1 MSLNNL
7 SLTPQLIADLFSD
20 SLIENLRPSSIE
32 QTVKFLGKNEKNIL
46 ILVSEEE
53 VAFLEDNELN
63 FLSTVLGACKLS
75 LADLAIVNL
84 YHLGSLNYRDFI
96 KQLNAKKVL
105 LFDVEAQTIDLPF
118 NFPHFQ
124 IQQFDQ
130 CTYLSAPALKNI
142 ETDKALKTQ
151 LWNCLKKLFAL

>member
-20 SLIENLRPSSIE
+20 SLIENFRPSTIE

-53 VAFLEDNELN
+53 VAFLADNELN

-75 LADLAIVNL
+75 VADIAIVNL
-84 YHLGSLNYRDFI
+84 YHVGSLNYRDFI

-124 IQQFDQ
+124 IQQFDG
-130 CTYLSAPALKNI
+130 CTYLSAASLKTI
-142 ETDKALKTQ
+142 EKDKVLKTQ
-151 LWNCLKKLFAL
+151 LWNCLKKLFLQ

>member
-20 SLIENLRPSSIE
+20 SLIENFRPSTIE

-53 VAFLEDNELN
+53 VAFLADNELN

-75 LADLAIVNL
+75 VADIAIVNL
-84 YHLGSLNYRDFI
+84 YHVGSLNYRDFI

-124 IQQFDQ
+124 IQQFDG
-130 CTYLSAPALKNI
+130 CTYLSAASLKTI
-142 ETDKALKTQ
+142 EKDKVLKTQ
-151 LWNCLKKLFAL
+151 LWNCLKKLFVI

>member
-32 QTVKFLGKNEKNIL
+32 QTIKFLGKNEKNIL

-75 LADLAIVNL
+75 LADIAIVNL
-84 YHLGSLNYRDFI
+84 YHLGSINYRHFI
-96 KQLNAKKVL
+96 KQLNAKKVM

-151 LWNCLKKLFAL
+151 LWNCLKKLFGL

>member
-20 SLIENLRPSSIE
+20 SLIENFRPSTIE

-53 VAFLEDNELN
+53 VAFLADNELN

-75 LADLAIVNL
+75 VADIAIVNL
-84 YHLGSLNYRDFI
+84 YHVGSLNYRDFI

-118 NFPHFQ
+118 NFPNFQ

-151 LWNCLKKLFAL
+151 LWNCLKKLFGL

>member
-7 SLTPQLIADLFSD
+7 SLTPQLIAELFSD
-20 SLIENLRPSSIE
+20 SLIENFRPSTIE

-53 VAFLEDNELN
+53 VAFLADNELN

-75 LADLAIVNL
+75 VADIAIVNL
-84 YHLGSLNYRDFI
+84 YHVGSLNYRDFI

-151 LWNCLKKLFAL
+151 LWNCLKKLFGL

>member
-20 SLIENLRPSSIE
+20 SLIENFRPSTIE

-75 LADLAIVNL
+75 VADIAIVNL
-84 YHLGSLNYRDFI
+84 YHVGSLNYRDFI

-151 LWNCLKKLFAL
+151 LWNCLKKLFGL

>member
-20 SLIENLRPSSIE
+20 SLIENFRPSTIE

-53 VAFLEDNELN
+53 VAFLADNELN

-75 LADLAIVNL
+75 VADIAIVNL
-84 YHLGSLNYRDFI
+84 YHVGSLNYRDFI

-151 LWNCLKKLFAL
+151 LWNCLKKLFGL

>member
-7 SLTPQLIADLFSD
+7 SLTPQLIAELFSD
-20 SLIENLRPSSIE
+20 SLIENFRPSTIE

-75 LADLAIVNL
+75 VADIAIVNL
-84 YHLGSLNYRDFI
+84 YHVGSLNYRDFI

-151 LWNCLKKLFAL
+151 LWNCLKKLFGL

>member
-20 SLIENLRPSSIE
+20 SLIENFRPSTIE

-53 VAFLEDNELN
+53 VAFLADNELN

-75 LADLAIVNL
+75 VADIAIVNL
-84 YHLGSLNYRDFI
+84 YHVGSLNYRDFI

-130 CTYLSAPALKNI
+130 CTYLSAPALK
-142 ETDKALKTQ
+142 KY
-151 LWNCLKKLFAL
+151 

>member
-20 SLIENLRPSSIE
+20 SLIENFRPSTIE

-53 VAFLEDNELN
+53 VAFLADNELN

-75 LADLAIVNL
+75 VADIAIVNL
-84 YHLGSLNYRDFI
+84 YHVGSLNYRDFI

-151 LWNCLKKLFAL
+151 LWYCLKKLFGL